1 MYRGIRNFAVL
12 LGFFAGI
19 WLMVRYF
26 MPLLFPFLLG
36 TALALAAEPMVR
48 LLCRGLRI
56 PRGAAAGIGV
66 TAAFCFLTL
75 LFLLVCALI
84 VRELGILVQMLPNL
98 EEAADSGLSRLSA
111 WALGLIQRLPVGIR
125 DILSRNA
132 SEFFSGSSQLLDQAF
147 RYVVNLA
154 SGVLS
159 HVPDSALI
167 LGTAILSSYMISAK
181 LPRIKMWLSEK
192 IPRNRL
198 CKYLSA
204 FQQVKTTLAGW
215 FRAQFKLMGVTL
227 LILTCGFLLL
237 RIRYGPLW
245 AAVVALV
252 DALPVLGTGTVL
264 LPWSLICFLEG
275 ETARAIGLLGIYVL
289 VSLTRSVLEPKLLGH
304 HLGLDPLATLA
315 AMYAG
320 YKIWGIG
327 GMILAPMLAVVA
339 VQLVRMPDAEK

>member
-19 WLMVRYF
+19 WLMVRYL
-26 MPLLFPFLLG
+26 MPLFFPFLLG
-36 TALALAAEPMVR
+36 TALALAAEPMVG
-48 LLCRGLRI
+48 LLCRRLRM

-66 TAAFCFLTL
+66 TTAFCFIAL

-84 VRELGILVQMLPNL
+84 VRELGILVRMLPNL
-98 EEAADSGLSRLSA
+98 EEAADSGLSQLSA
-111 WALGLIQRLPVGIR
+111 WALGLIQRLPAGIR

-147 RYVVNLA
+147 RYVLNLA

-159 HVPDSALI
+159 HVPDSALV
-167 LGTAILSSYMISAK
+167 LGTAIISSYMISAK
-181 LPRIKMWLSEK
+181 LPKIKAWFAGK
-192 IPRNRL
+192 ISKERL
-198 CKYLSA
+198 QKFLA
-204 FQQVKTTLAGW
+204 ALRQVKATLSGW

-227 LILTCGFLLL
+227 LILTAGFLLL

-264 LPWSLICFLEG
+264 LPWSVICFLEG
-275 ETARAIGLLGIYVL
+275 ETARAIGLLGIYAV
-289 VSLTRSVLEPKLLGH
+289 VSLTRSILEPKLVGH

-315 AMYAG
+315 ALYAG
-320 YKIWGIG
+320 YKLWGIG

-339 VQLVRMPDAEK
+339 VQLVRAPQPGT